1 MAYDAEIRIGTSVDT
16 SQMQKLQI
24 QINKTTD
31 KVAQLSKAYDDI
43 KNKKIPTEEFS
54 ELETKINSVKFV
66 LEELN
71 KAKKDLN
78 KQGIIGSDEDKRI
91 LKIYGAVRVLKQELE
106 KATINKDQ
114 NAYLALEDKLNRAK
128 SVLTDLMAKNPRPL
142 GKLAY
147 YESITEKIKNC
158 KDQVEKFER
167 EAQKLTD
174 EGKAFKNNVNS
185 EELEKASKSLEYAKS
200 ELRALNTKQ
209 DEMIAKQQKAAD
221 KFTTLSKKGQKTYR
235 GLASVIKGGL
245 IKSFDTLKDKASK
258 SFKSIHSGAKK
269 SSGLFTDMKNR
280 LKGIALSLFVFNWIT
295 KAFNSMVS
303 GINEGLK
310 NLAGVS
316 EETNKKMSELKTSL
330 TYLKNSFTAA
340 FAPILETV
348 IPVLTTL
355 MNTLSNAINYVGMFF
370 AALTGKSSYYK
381 AKKVQEDYTESLEDT
396 TEAAEETKEALG
408 GLAGFDDI
416 DLLPTQTDT
425 GNKDKDKDKDKDKNT
440 EDMFEEVPIASDLQN
455 LADRLKDLI
464 EKGDWESIG
473 SLIAEKLNGAMQNIQ
488 WDSIQESA
496 RNVAVNIANFI
507 NGFVKTFDWSL
518 LGYNIAQGLN
528 TALTFLNTLITT
540 LDWGAL
546 GAALYNC
553 LNSIVLNF
561 DWSLLGQTLAN
572 GINGVFNFLY
582 TAITGFDFA
591 KLAASITTF
600 INTAVTEIDW
610 QLVAATIGEGI
621 NALLSF
627 IVTFITT
634 LDWGAIGEAI
644 YTSVITFLSTL
655 DFGNGIDF
663 SSLISSFDNL
673 LKSIEPIIGDAA
685 DGLLWLLENVLLP
698 LAAYTIEDL
707 LPAFLDLLAA
717 ALDALREIIEA
728 LAPLFTW
735 LWDNMLQPIA
745 EWTGGVIVTVI
756 ETLVD
761 ALKAFSGWCSDNQS
775 LIENMT
781 IIVGS
786 FFAAWKIVELVNNL
800 KMLIGTMVS
809 GIANI
814 AKFVSGLPAII
825 AGINPVI
832 IIIGALIATGILLWK
847 NWDTISAKAKQIWGK
862 IKETIGKAID
872 GIIGFFKG
880 AIEFIKGL
888 FTKDWT
894 ESFGVLGHV
903 LNAFFENAE
912 NVFEDVKQIFEGI
925 VDFIT
930 GVFSGDWEKAISGLV
945 NIFAGVW
952 GLLTDIAKAPINI
965 IIGFINTMIDAMIGT
980 INFFIESLNK
990 LSFDV
995 PDWVP
1000 LIGGKKFGFN
1010 FTTVSAPQIPYLA
1023 QGAVIPPNQQFL
1035 AMLGDQTH
1043 GRNLEAP
1050 EGLIRQIFREES
1062 SSNQMPANI
1071 TLKFSGDLSGLAR
1084 LLKPE
1089 LDAESSRLGISL
1101 VTDIG

>member
-31 KVAQLSKAYDDI
+31 KAAGLAQKLEEL
-43 KNKKIPTEEFS
+43 KNKKIPTTEYKEVQKQIEETES
-54 ELETKINSVKFV
+54 K
-66 LEELN
+66 LN
-71 KAKKDLN
+71 KLLAKKEDFKGSHKSASWLN
-78 KQGIIGSDEDKRI
+78 MTSEIDELQASLPY
-91 LKIYGAVRVLKQELE
+91 LKGELQELVD
-106 KATINKDQ
+106 T
-114 NAYLALEDKLNRAK
+114 
-128 SVLTDLMAKNPRPL
+128 
-142 GKLAY
+142 
-147 YESITEKIKNC
+147 
-158 KDQVEKFER
+158 
-167 EAQKLTD
+167 
-174 EGKAFKNNVNS
+174 GKAFTLGKDT
-185 EELEKASKSLEYAKS
+185 EEYTKTSKSFAYAQS
-200 ELRALNTKQ
+200 ELNALNTRQ

-221 KFTTLSKKGQKTYR
+221 KFTTLSKKGQKAFR
-235 GLASVIKGGL
+235 GLSSVIKVGL
-245 IKSFDTLKDKASK
+245 IKSFDALKDKAS
-258 SFKSIHSGAKK
+258 SAFKSIHSGTKK

-303 GINEGLK
+303 GINDGLK

-316 EETNKKMSELKTSL
+316 EETNKKMSDLKTSL

-355 MNTLSNAINYVGMFF
+355 INTLSNAINYVGMFF

-396 TEAAEETKEALG
+396 TEAAEETQEAIG
-408 GLAGFDDI
+408 GLAAFDDI

-473 SLIAEKLNGAMQNIQ
+473 SLIAEKLNGAMQNIP

-496 RNVAVNIANFI
+496 RNIAANIANFI

-518 LGYNIAQGLN
+518 LGYNIAQGLD
-528 TALTFLNTLITT
+528 TALIFLNTLITT

-546 GAALYNC
+546 GTALYNC

-591 KLAASITTF
+591 RFAASLATL
-600 INTAVTEIDW
+600 INTAVAEIDW
-610 QLVAATIGEGI
+610 ELVAATIGEGI

-627 IVTFITT
+627 IVTFIKT

-644 YTSVITFLSTL
+644 YTSINTFFLTIDWAELGTALSSGLLKVIEMLRSILQNVDWNAIGQDIATFLASVNW
-655 DFGNGIDF
+655 G
-663 SSLISSFDNL
+663 
-673 LKSIEPIIGDAA
+673 A
-685 DGLLWLLENVLLP
+685 
-698 LAAYTIEDL
+698 
-707 LPAFLDLLAA
+707 LLAN
-717 ALDALREIIEA
+717 I
-728 LAPLFTW
+728 
-735 LWDNMLQPIA
+735 
-745 EWTGGVIVTVI
+745 GGLI
-756 ETLVD
+756 VD
-761 ALKAFSGWCSDNQS
+761 A
-775 LIENMT
+775 
-781 IIVGS
+781 V
-786 FFAAWKIVELVNNL
+786 
-800 KMLIGTMVS
+800 
-809 GIANI
+809 
-814 AKFVSGLPAII
+814 I
-825 AGINPVI
+825 AGIEIALGVLGSALDKINSVI
-832 IIIGALIATGILLWK
+832 TEHKDLIDILIIAFGTLVTAILANVAATNAIAISVGLASAAIAVYNGVTAVATAATTAFGTVIAFLTSPLTLVIATIGALIAAGVLLWK

-872 GIIGFFKG
+872 GIRGFFEG
-880 AIEFIKGL
+880 VIEFIKGL

-894 ESFGVLGHV
+894 ESFGVLGDIFD
-903 LNAFFENAE
+903 AFFQNVENIWNAI
-912 NVFEDVKQIFEGI
+912 KRIFEGVI
-925 VDFIT
+925 EFFT
-930 GVFSGDWEKAISGLV
+930 GVFTVDWEKAWNGIAD
-945 NIFAGVW
+945 IIKGVW
-952 GLLTDIAKAPINI
+952 ELIVGFVKAPINS
-965 IIGFINTMIDAMIGT
+965 IIGFINAMMKAIVGAVNA
-980 INFFIESLNK
+980 IIEVLNK

-1035 AMLGDQTH
+1035 AMLGDQTQ

-1050 EGLIRQIFREES
+1050 ESLIRQIVREES
-1062 SSNQMPANI
+1062 GSNQMPTNI
-1071 TLKFSGDLSGLAR
+1071 TLRFSGDLSGLAR

>member
-1 MAYDAEIRIGTSVDT
+1 MAYDAEIRIGTSIDT

-31 KVAQLSKAYDDI
+31 KAAGLAQKLEEL
-43 KNKKIPTEEFS
+43 KNKKIPTTEYKEVQKQIEETES
-54 ELETKINSVKFV
+54 K
-66 LEELN
+66 LN
-71 KAKKDLN
+71 KLLAKKEDFKGSHKSASWLN
-78 KQGIIGSDEDKRI
+78 MTSEIDELQASLPY
-91 LKIYGAVRVLKQELE
+91 LKGELQELVD
-106 KATINKDQ
+106 T
-114 NAYLALEDKLNRAK
+114 
-128 SVLTDLMAKNPRPL
+128 
-142 GKLAY
+142 
-147 YESITEKIKNC
+147 
-158 KDQVEKFER
+158 
-167 EAQKLTD
+167 
-174 EGKAFKNNVNS
+174 GKAFTLGKDT
-185 EELEKASKSLEYAKS
+185 EEYTKASKSFAYAQS

-258 SFKSIHSGAKK
+258 AFKSIHSGTKK

-295 KAFNSMVS
+295 KAFNSIVS
-303 GINEGLK
+303 GINDGLK

-316 EETNKKMSELKTSL
+316 EETNKKMSDLKTSL

-416 DLLPTQTDT
+416 ELLPTQTDT

-582 TAITGFDFA
+582 SAITGFDFA

-644 YTSVITFLSTL
+644 YTSINTFFLTIDWAELGTALSSGLLKVIEMLRSILQNVDWNAIGQDIATFLASVNW
-655 DFGNGIDF
+655 G
-663 SSLISSFDNL
+663 S
-673 LKSIEPIIGDAA
+673 
-685 DGLLWLLENVLLP
+685 
-698 LAAYTIEDL
+698 
-707 LPAFLDLLAA
+707 LLANIGGLIVDAVIAGIELASGTFPKATSAIISFIA
-717 ALDALREIIEA
+717 AWEITKL
-728 LAPLFTW
+728 LAFIQTS
-735 LWDNMLQPIA
+735 
-745 EWTGGVIVTVI
+745 GGVVSAISNIVTVLLGATAAKI
-756 ETLVD
+756 ADKAETIAITALYAKDFVVSLVNSTA
-761 ALKAFSGWCSDNQS
+761 ALVKQAAQFAINTAAKIADTAAQVA
-775 LIENMT
+775 MT
-781 IIVGS
+781 AAT
-786 FFAAWKIVELVNNL
+786 AAWNAICVLATAATTAF
-800 KMLIGTMVS
+800 GTAVAFLTSPM
-809 GIANI
+809 GIAVV
-814 AKFVSGLPAII
+814 AI
-825 AGINPVI
+825 AGLVTA
-832 IIIGALIATGILLWK
+832 GVLLWK
-847 NWDTISAKAKQIWGK
+847 NWDTICAKAKQIWGK
-862 IKETIGKAID
+862 IIETIGKAID

-880 AIEFIKGL
+880 VIEFIKGL

-903 LNAFFENAE
+903 LDAFFENVE